1 MGHIGP
7 ILRCFL
13 MVVFALS
20 VLLVLYVLS
29 VPCVPLVALVPRN
42 RIDTEIPMAF
52 PSPSVLSLIVFTG
65 LRAGRMPFHLLLS

>member
-1 MGHIGP
+1 
-7 ILRCFL
+7 

-29 VPCVPLVALVPRN
+29 VPCVLLVLLVLLALSTPRN

-52 PSPSVLSLIVFTG
+52 PSTPVFRLIVFTG

>member
-1 MGHIGP
+1 
-7 ILRCFL
+7 

-20 VLLVLYVLS
+20 VLLVAFVLCVLLVLS
-29 VPCVPLVALVPRN
+29 TPRN

-52 PSPSVLSLIVFTG
+52 PSTPVFRLIVFTG